1 MGKTN
6 DWLDFD
12 QLAEEK
18 VRDALK
24 PPSMY
29 KVILVNDDYTPMEFV
44 IDVLQKFFSY
54 DVERATQLMLAVH
67 YQGKSHLRR
76 VYRRG
81 GGNQSGDGEQVCKGE
96 RASVAVYA
104 GKPECR
110 YKNWEVPMLNQE
122 LELSL
127 NMAFARARE
136 HRHEFM
142 TVEHLLLALLSN
154 PSAREA
160 LEACSVDLVALRQ
173 ELEAFIEQTTPVLP
187 ASEEERDTQ
196 PTLSFQ
202 RVLQR
207 AVFHVQSSGR
217 NEVTGANVL
226 VAIFSEQESQAAY
239 LLRKHEVSRLDVV
252 NFISHGTR
260 KDEPTQSS
268 DPAASQTAKNK
279 LVGRNV
285 WRISRRT

>member
-1 MGKTN
+1 
-6 DWLDFD
+6 
-12 QLAEEK
+12 
-18 VRDALK
+18 
-24 PPSMY
+24 
-29 KVILVNDDYTPMEFV
+29 
-44 IDVLQKFFSY
+44 
-54 DVERATQLMLAVH
+54 
-67 YQGKSHLRR
+67 
-76 VYRRG
+76 
-81 GGNQSGDGEQVCKGE
+81 
-96 RASVAVYA
+96 
-104 GKPECR
+104 
-110 YKNWEVPMLNQE
+110 MLNQE

-127 NMAFARARE
+127 NMAFARACE

-217 NEVTGANVL
+217 SEVTGANVL

-239 LLRKHEVSRLDVV
+239 LLRKHEVSRLDIV

-260 KDEPTQSS
+260 K
-268 DPAASQTAKNK
+268 
-279 LVGRNV
+279 
-285 WRISRRT
+285 RRTEPIFRSRQSANWRRTSWRGGTYGKLHDES

>member
-1 MGKTN
+1 
-6 DWLDFD
+6 
-12 QLAEEK
+12 
-18 VRDALK
+18 
-24 PPSMY
+24 
-29 KVILVNDDYTPMEFV
+29 
-44 IDVLQKFFSY
+44 
-54 DVERATQLMLAVH
+54 
-67 YQGKSHLRR
+67 
-76 VYRRG
+76 
-81 GGNQSGDGEQVCKGE
+81 
-96 RASVAVYA
+96 
-104 GKPECR
+104 
-110 YKNWEVPMLNQE
+110 MLNQE

-239 LLRKHEVSRLDVV
+239 LLRKHEVSRHFRHIALNNSPGKTFRNRGFTDTRFPHQQRVV
-252 NFISHGTR
+252 FTATAENLNSTLQLLLTTNQWVDSAHAR
-260 KDEPTQSS
+260 KLIQVRREILHTFLPTSLFFAVWL
-268 DPAASQTAKNK
+268 AASEEERDTQPTLSFQRVLQRA
-279 LVGRNV
+279 VFHV
-285 WRISRRT
+285 